1 MKIWEIRDPIYG
13 FIEIN
18 EWEKEIIDHWI
29 FQRLRRV
36 LQLGP
41 TYLVYPGAMHTRFEH
56 SLGVMHIAT
65 LMYDS
70 ITRKCRDFFKSELQY
85 DEAGLS
91 RDRVLVRLSA
101 LLHDIGHSPF
111 SHAGEE
117 LFEENIGHEDYSAEI
132 IKTFFRDT
140 IENHSYNENYRI
152 TAQDIANFLIGDKA
166 IGRSIF
172 WRDLIIGQIDAD
184 RADYLLRDS
193 YHIGVAY
200 GKYDYHRLIQT
211 LTIASLPDTE
221 EPIIAIEKGGLHVA
235 EALIIARYMMF
246 TQVYFHHT
254 RRAYDFHILK
264 VLRKFLRSKGYKKGK
279 FPAPNQKRSLENYL
293 KLDDWEVQG
302 AITRGEV
309 GGHGE
314 IIKKRKHYRSIYET
328 PESPRRK
335 DIDFINK
342 VIEELKAKDISI
354 YVDDAQKSWYKFDK
368 EIIISEEENGLV
380 GEGKNLSEYSN
391 VVKNI
396 YPVNMKRIYVP
407 LRFKSKADKIIK
419 KLKGG

>member
-1 MKIWEIRDPIYG
+1 MKVWEIRDPIYG
-13 FIEIN
+13 FIEVN

-29 FQRLRRV
+29 FQRLRRI

-70 ITRKCRDFFKSELQY
+70 ITRKCRDFLKSELQY
-85 DEAGLS
+85 DEAGFL

-101 LLHDIGHSPF
+101 LLHDIGHPPF

-117 LFEENIGHEDYSAEI
+117 LYLKDISHENYSAEI
-132 IKTFFRDT
+132 IKFFFGD
-140 IENHSYNENYRI
+140 IIKNHPYNANYNI
-152 TAQDIANFLIGDKA
+152 TAQHIANFLVGDRA
-166 IGRSIF
+166 VGRSLF
-172 WRDLIIGQIDAD
+172 WRDLIVGQIDAD

-264 VLRKFLRSKGYKKGK
+264 VLRKLLRSKGYKNGK
-279 FPAPNQKRSLENYL
+279 FPVPNKKRSLENYL
-293 KLDDWEVQG
+293 KLDDWKVQG
-302 AITRGEV
+302 AIARGEV
-309 GGHGE
+309 GRHGE

-328 PESPRRK
+328 PESPRK
-335 DIDFINK
+335 EDIDFINK
-342 VIEELKAKDISI
+342 VIEELKTRGIPI

-368 EIIISEEENGLV
+368 EIIISEKENGQV

-396 YPVNMKRIYVP
+396 PPINMKRIYVP

-419 KLKGG
+419 KVKGG